1 MREAKQQR
9 QNDSTKDFVEEASS
23 SLSMN
28 ESVILP
34 TPTEYSDALSGE
46 STEDNK
52 DYEREASDEEIHQFM

>member
-1 MREAKQQR
+1 MREAKRQR

-34 TPTEYSDALSGE
+34 TLTGYSDALSGE
-46 STEDNK
+46 STEDNE
-52 DYEREASDEEIHQFM
+52 DYKGEASDEEIHQFM

>member
-9 QNDSTKDFVEEASS
+9 QNDSTKDFVEEALS

-46 STEDNK
+46 STEDNEG
-52 DYEREASDEEIHQFM
+52 YEGEAPDEEIHQFM